1 MAAGACESAQP
12 CVTACVRM
20 HVHICSYVGDAPVK
34 GWGDCSSGPGCAGRA
49 CQVGDGL
56 QAMCRLGLGF
66 PGALRMG
73 LFTFQALVLQ
83 LVL

>member
-1 MAAGACESAQP
+1 M
-12 CVTACVRM
+12 
-20 HVHICSYVGDAPVK
+20 
-34 GWGDCSSGPGCAGRA
+34 
-49 CQVGDGL
+49 GDGL